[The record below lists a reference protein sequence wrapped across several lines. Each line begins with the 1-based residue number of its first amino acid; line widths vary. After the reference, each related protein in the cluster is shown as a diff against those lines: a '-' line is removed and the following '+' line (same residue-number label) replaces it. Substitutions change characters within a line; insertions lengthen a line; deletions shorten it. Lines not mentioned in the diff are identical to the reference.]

1 MFIHFCR
8 RQIRPI
14 KNQAGM
20 KHRFRKSLKLRA
32 AHSAPNYSHQ
42 PRSNLIIGNPLA
54 SHAFNEK
61 LDLFAG
67 KFRAVSL
74 FADEVNNSHE
84 VGYAANLASPATH
97 VNECERRQNPSS
109 LVARHSAKG
118 MTRKGSVA

>member
-1 MFIHFCR
+1 
-8 RQIRPI
+8 
-14 KNQAGM
+14 M
-20 KHRFRKSLKLRA
+20 KHRLRKRGKLHA
-32 AHSAPNYSHQ
+32 AHPAPNHSHQ
-42 PRSNLIIGNPLA
+42 PSSNLVVGNPLA

-61 LDLFAG
+61 LNLFAG

-84 VGYAANLASPATH
+84 EGYAANLASPATH